1 MYFHNNLT
9 RLGGEGAIIPPKID
23 FLDGVYFYKG
33 LDMYMK
39 DSNPNEKFWKIWEF
53 CWKSAKIVE
62 YLNFA
67 IWNKVF
73 SNFARSPQLNWA
85 R

>member
-33 LDMYMK
+33 LDMYKK
-39 DSNPNEKFWKIWEF
+39 D
-53 CWKSAKIVE
+53 
-62 YLNFA
+62 
-67 IWNKVF
+67 
-73 SNFARSPQLNWA
+73 
-85 R
+85 